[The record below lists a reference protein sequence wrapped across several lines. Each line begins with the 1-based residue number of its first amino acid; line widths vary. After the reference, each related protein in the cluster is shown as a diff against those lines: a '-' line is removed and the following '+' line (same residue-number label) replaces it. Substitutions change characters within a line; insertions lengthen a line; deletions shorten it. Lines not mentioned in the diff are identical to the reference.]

1 MLAPDIV
8 VGKHPANTSS
18 PVVPLRGS
26 RERSFPGDRHAA
38 TYMTLRWLDRQSQRS
53 RSAFRK
59 VRVRK
64 PSRESVAAT
73 RSDRSSS
80 LSSWFSNGGQ
90 TKSAYRG
97 DRRARSRADGAAGLQ
112 SEHVP
117 AVCCDGPGLV
127 QGSPP
132 ARASGVGMFFVG
144 ARRARSRVAVWRVIC
159 AEVGAA
165 DVLPRAL
172 TGSGATVRG
181 ADRGLIPAN
190 PRSRIFVNVRGR
202 RARPDEMSFI

>member
-1 MLAPDIV
+1 M
-8 VGKHPANTSS
+8 
-18 PVVPLRGS
+18 VPLHGS

-38 TYMTLRWLDRQSQRS
+38 TYMTLRWLDRESRRS

-117 AVCCDGPGLV
+117 AVCCEGR
-127 QGSPP
+127 GSGTRL
-132 ARASGVGMFFVG
+132 ATSEGQWSGHVFRRGATRSVTSSGVEG
-144 ARRARSRVAVWRVIC
+144 RLR
-159 AEVGAA
+159 EVGTA

-202 RARPDEMSFI
+202 RAGPDEMSFI